1 MVLPAIRRVDE
12 YAPAPMRI
20 LFVTPSLG
28 TGGAERLTVNSAL
41 SMLGRGHAV
50 GVVFGFLD
58 LQAGPLRDAGV
69 ELYERVGAVP
79 GLTNLVPWV
88 GHVRRAVRDF
98 RPDVIYAQSVTTALV
113 ARLAAPR
120 LPLLAT
126 VHGISHTDERV
137 ASLLFRAAKVRLTA
151 VSEATAA
158 GLRRYP
164 WASPVE
170 VLSPGVDSD
179 QVRAQS
185 HLVEQPIEAIGSP
198 SLCVVAR
205 QQPEKGVDVLL
216 RALPAVARELPDVG
230 LTVVGMGDQLESNV
244 ALAAELGIADRVW
257 FVGMVPNAAPYMAAA
272 DVVILPSR
280 REGLPVTVLEALALN
295 RPVVATRVGGTPTVI
310 VPGETGWLAEPE
322 NEESLAAA
330 IVACC
335 ADPAEA
341 ARRAAAGRAVVE
353 ERFGDRPMHDRIEA
367 LLGEI

>member
-1 MVLPAIRRVDE
+1 M
-12 YAPAPMRI
+12 
-20 LFVTPSLG
+20 
-28 TGGAERLTVNSAL
+28 
-41 SMLGRGHAV
+41 
-50 GVVFGFLD
+50 
-58 LQAGPLRDAGV
+58 
-69 ELYERVGAVP
+69 P
-79 GLTNLVPWV
+79 GLSNLVSWV
-88 GHVRRAVRDF
+88 KHVRRAVRDF
-98 RPDVIYAQSVTTALV
+98 RPDAIYAQSVTTALV

-137 ASLLFRAAKVRLTA
+137 ASILFRAAKVRLTA

-185 HLVEQPIEAIGSP
+185 QVGEPIHAVGSP

-205 QQPEKGVDVLL
+205 QQREKGVDVLL
-216 RALPAVARELPDVG
+216 RALPLVARELPDVG
-230 LTVVGMGDQLESNV
+230 LTVVGMGDQLDSNIQ
-244 ALAAELGIADRVW
+244 LAAELGISDRVW

-280 REGLPVTVLEALALN
+280 REGLPVTVLEALALE
-295 RPVVATRVGGTPTVI
+295 RPVVATRVGGTPTVV

-335 ADPAEA
+335 SDPAEA
-341 ARRAAAGRAVVE
+341 ARLATAGRAVVE
-353 ERFGDRPMHDRIEA
+353 ARFGDGPMHDRIEA
-367 LLGEI
+367 LLTEL